1 MEDTRNNSV
10 LMTQKGIFRT
20 NCLDC
25 LDRTNF
31 FMTKVSAV
39 IFDFMMKHLEVDLN
53 QVFGQDILSQMD
65 NNNQKQNHPFIIHF
79 KNIWADNGDYISK
92 HYTGTGSTHTN
103 ITRTGKRDFFGL
115 LDHGMKSIGRFY
127 KQNFE
132 DSLKQEGIDM
142 ILGQHTETVNVFL
155 ESLEKELKTKER
167 EFCKFEEMK
176 LFVVDWN
183 VNGFEPPATYDMT
196 RDLFNLEENPSP
208 DIVIIC
214 LQDIYPYSPKNV
226 MVGNP
231 EKLIANWNRLILN
244 TLSQLTSEEYISIK
258 EKEAFGCL
266 VLLFAKSTL
275 KNRITK
281 VAYDTL
287 KFGLISNRGAI
298 VVKFAI
304 DDTTFAVINC
314 HLEGGGSKNLN
325 SRIFDINEVH
335 TKAFQSEGVGK
346 KKEEKI
352 ESLDF
357 KFLIGDT
364 NFAINLPDQDVR
376 QFIEAYENNLKM
388 KKLTSAND
396 ILKYLLS
403 HDEFIVSK
411 NCSEYLM
418 KYQEA
423 CINFMPTA
431 KYEPLSTVYNSSFL
445 PAWYFFLYFLIVF
458 LFLGMT
464 ES

>member
-1 MEDTRNNSV
+1 MRIFPKISLFPRFYVEDTRNNSV
-10 LMTQKGIFRT
+10 LLTQKGIFRT

-65 NNNQKQNHPFIIHF
+65 NNNLKQNHPFISHF

-167 EFCKFEEMK
+167 DFCKFEEMK
-176 LFVVDWN
+176 IFVVDWN
-183 VNGFEPPATYDMT
+183 VNGFEPQLTFDLSKE
-196 RDLFNLEENPSP
+196 LFNLEENPAP
-208 DIVIIC
+208 DIVMIC
-214 LQDIYPYSPKNV
+214 LQDIYPYNPKNL
-226 MVGNP
+226 MAGNP
-231 EKLIANWNRLILN
+231 EKLISSWNRLILS
-244 TLSQLTSEEYISIK
+244 TLTHLTSEEYIPLK

-266 VLLFAKSTL
+266 VLLFVKGAL

-281 VAYDTL
+281 VAYDTM
-287 KFGLISNRGAI
+287 KFGIISNRGAI
-298 VVKFAI
+298 VVKFSI
-304 DDTTFAVINC
+304 DDTSFGVINC
-314 HLEGGGSKNLN
+314 HLDGGGPKNFN
-325 SRIFDINEVH
+325 SRIGDINEVH
-335 TKAFQSEGVGK
+335 LKSFQSEGVGK

-357 KFLIGDT
+357 KFLIGDM

-388 KKLTSAND
+388 KKLASAND

-403 HDEFIVSK
+403 HDEYIAAK
-411 NCSEYLM
+411 NYSEYLV

-423 CINFMPTA
+423 SINFMPTA
-431 KYEPLSTVYNSSFL
+431 KYEPFSTVYSSSL
-445 PAWYFFLYFLIVF
+445 PAW
-458 LFLGMT
+458 
-464 ES
+464 

>member
-1 MEDTRNNSV
+1 
-10 LMTQKGIFRT
+10 MTQKGIVRT

-31 FMTKVSAV
+31 FMTKVSAML
-39 IFDFMMKHLEVDLN
+39 FDFMMKHLDVDLN

-65 NNNQKQNHPFIIHF
+65 NNNPKQNHPFITHF

-103 ITRTGKRDFFGL
+103 VTRTGKRDFFGL

-155 ESLEKELKTKER
+155 ESLEKELKAKER

-176 LFVVDWN
+176 IFVLDWN
-183 VNGFEPPATYDMT
+183 VYGFEPSPTLDLT
-196 RDLFNLEENPSP
+196 KDLFNLEDNPFP

-214 LQDIYPYSPKNV
+214 LQDIYPYSTKNV
-226 MVGNP
+226 IVGNP
-231 EKLIANWNRLILN
+231 EKLISNWNKLIST
-244 TLSQLTSEEYISIK
+244 TLSNLTKEEYINVK

-266 VLLFAKSTL
+266 ILLFAKGVL

-281 VAYDTL
+281 VAYDNM
-287 KFGLISNRGAI
+287 KFGMINNRGAV
-298 VVKFAI
+298 VVKFSI
-304 DDTTFAVINC
+304 DDTSFAVINC
-314 HLEGGGSKNLN
+314 HLEGGGSKNFN
-325 SRIFDINEVH
+325 SRICDINEVH
-335 TKAFQSEGVGK
+335 LKSFQTEGVGK

-357 KFLIGDT
+357 KFLTGDM
-364 NFAINLPDQDVR
+364 NFSISLPDQDVR
-376 QFIEAYENNLKM
+376 QFIEAYDNNMKM

-403 HDEFIVSK
+403 HDEFLLSK
-411 NCSEYLM
+411 NFSEYLV

-423 CINFMPTA
+423 GINFMPTA
-431 KYEPLSTVYNSSFL
+431 KYEPFSTIYNGSFT
-445 PAWYFFLYFLIVF
+445 PAWLFFNF
-458 LFLGMT
+458 
-464 ES
+464 S

>member
-1 MEDTRNNSV
+1 
-10 LMTQKGIFRT
+10 MTQKGIFRT

-31 FMTKVSAV
+31 FMTKVSAI
-39 IFDFMMKHLEVDLN
+39 IFDYMMKHLEVDLN
-53 QVFGQDILSQMD
+53 QVFGQDIISQMD
-65 NNNQKQNHPFIIHF
+65 NNNLKQNHTFIVHF

-155 ESLEKELKTKER
+155 ESLEKELKGRER
-167 EFCKFEEMK
+167 EFSAFEEMK
-176 LFVVDWN
+176 IFVATWN
-183 VNGFEPPATYDMT
+183 VNGFEPPLTFDLSKE
-196 RDLFNLEENPSP
+196 LFNLEENPAP
-208 DIVIIC
+208 DIVVIC
-214 LQDIYPYSPKNV
+214 LQDIYPYSTKNV
-226 MVGNP
+226 IAGNS
-231 EKLIANWNRLILN
+231 EKIIANWNRLISY
-244 TLSQLTSEEYISIK
+244 TLTQMTNEEYIVFK

-266 VLLFAKSTL
+266 VLLFAKGAL
-275 KNRITK
+275 KNRITR
-281 VAYDTL
+281 VTYDSI
-287 KFGLISNRGAI
+287 KFGIISNRGAI
-298 VVKFAI
+298 VVKFFI
-304 DDTTFAVINC
+304 DDTSFAIINC
-314 HLEGGGSKNLN
+314 HLEGGSKNFN
-325 SRIFDINEVH
+325 SRIVDINEVH
-335 TKAFQSEGVGK
+335 SKCFQSEGVGK

-352 ESLDF
+352 ENLDF
-357 KFLIGDT
+357 KFLIGDM
-364 NFAINLPDQDVR
+364 NFSINLPDQDIR

-403 HDEFIVSK
+403 HDEFLVSK
-411 NCSEYLM
+411 NFSEYLM

-423 CINFMPTA
+423 SINFMPTA
-431 KYEPLSTVYNSSFL
+431 KFEPFSTLYNSSFL
-445 PAWYFFLYFLIVF
+445 PSWFFL
-458 LFLGMT
+458 
-464 ES
+464 